1 MVQQAA
7 AVERVRLPMRDLRFG
22 RERGGLARESLRG
35 AQVAGLGGEAD
46 GVGKQVL
53 DLLDFFCIAAERIRQ
68 RGQRLRQRAI
78 MLAVQA
84 AGECQRGNKA
94 VSEPLEVR
102 GGRGEVAARRTD
114 VAAMEADHGG
124 DAEIAAG

>member
-7 AVERVRLPMRDLRFG
+7 AIERVRLPMRDLRFG
-22 RERGGLARESLRG
+22 GERGGLARESLRG

-68 RGQRLRQRAI
+68 RGQRLR
-78 MLAVQA
+78 
-84 AGECQRGNKA
+84 
-94 VSEPLEVR
+94 
-102 GGRGEVAARRTD
+102 
-114 VAAMEADHGG
+114 
-124 DAEIAAG
+124 